1 MVQGKTKSP
10 LFIRIIKTK
19 LSVVV
24 VEIAEKTSC
33 IRNKHFEKYTFFTAN
48 HFLCGLNTGSA
59 IWCPG
64 SPPVPDRPL
73 PTYDLPDS
81 RRHRPASRECAGL

>member
-33 IRNKHFEKYTFFTAN
+33 IRNNILRNTL
-48 HFLCGLNTGSA
+48 FLQRIIFCVA
-59 IWCPG
+59 
-64 SPPVPDRPL
+64 
-73 PTYDLPDS
+73 
-81 RRHRPASRECAGL
+81 